1 MGETIAAL
9 QKENTALRAFSIL
22 KRIVVGETPQRG
34 IPPGSY
40 GLLEFYC
47 PDPACDCRRVMLNV
61 AEEREPERFLAAISY
76 GFDRDAP
83 EAGPYLDPLNEQSPY
98 APALLDL
105 VSETVLSDVHYL
117 ARLERHY
124 RLIKAAAADPGHPAY
139 QKLQE
144 SIASQPSVLE
154 SLALVDLGRNLRSLS
169 APPVGRNTPCPC
181 GSGKKYKQCCGRRR

>member
-1 MGETIAAL
+1 MALYLIPFYVVDPDLAVKETRVIHVL
-9 QKENTALRAFSIL
+9 Q
-22 KRIVVGETPQRG
+22 PQRG
-34 IPPGSY
+34 IPLGAY

-76 GFDRDAP
+76 GFDRDDP

-124 RLIKAAAADPGHPAY
+124 RLIKTAAADPRHPAY
-139 QKLQE
+139 RRLQQ
-144 SIASQPSVLE
+144 ALKSQPSLLK
-154 SLALVDLGRNLRSLS
+154 SLSGVDIGRNLRSL
-169 APPVGRNTPCPC
+169 APPPVGRNAPCPC
-181 GSGKKYKQCCGRRR
+181 GSGKKYKQCCGRGG